1 MADTM
6 DSRRRLNLGPK
17 NVNAMPKTKIPQKV
31 LEELN
36 RQFNQELAAAHSY
49 LALSVWCDVR
59 NLKGFGKYFVKQAG
73 EERAHAERIL
83 KHLTDRGVM
92 AAVAAVPAPK
102 QEFKTLLEVA
112 QQAQAQEHANT
123 QGVNAVYEA
132 ALAAKDA
139 PAQVLMHWFIS
150 EQVEEEDWS
159 TEMVERVQ
167 AAICAGSASDLD
179 RHIERYLE
187 QEVREVPDKK

>member
-1 MADTM
+1 MAK
-6 DSRRRLNLGPK
+6 S
-17 NVNAMPKTKIPQKV
+17 KIPQKV
-31 LEELN
+31 TEQLN
-36 RQFNQELAAAHSY
+36 RQFNLELAAAHSY

-73 EERAHAERIL
+73 EERVHADKIL
-83 KHLTDRGVM
+83 KHLTDRGATADI
-92 AAVAAVPAPK
+92 AALPAPK
-102 QEFKTLLEVA
+102 QEFRTLLEIA

-123 QGVNAVYEA
+123 EGVNAVYEA
-132 ALAAKDA
+132 AVAAKDY
-139 PAQVLMHWFIS
+139 PAQVLMHWFIK

-167 AAICAGSASDLD
+167 TATCAGSLSDLD

-187 QEVREVPDKK
+187 QEVREVSAEK

>member
-1 MADTM
+1 
-6 DSRRRLNLGPK
+6 
-17 NVNAMPKTKIPQKV
+17 MPTSKIPQKV
-31 LEELN
+31 LNELN

-83 KHLTDRGVM
+83 KHLTDRGATAEVT
-92 AAVAAVPAPK
+92 AVPAPN
-102 QEFKTLLEVA
+102 QDFATLLEVA
-112 QQAQAQEHANT
+112 RQAQAQEQANT
-123 QGVNAVYEA
+123 QGVNSVYEA
-132 ALAAKDA
+132 AVAAKDF
-139 PAQVLMHWFIS
+139 PAQVLMHWFIN

-167 AAICAGSASDLD
+167 AATCAGSAADLD

-187 QEVREVPDKK
+187 TEVREVPKES

>member
-1 MADTM
+1 M
-6 DSRRRLNLGPK
+6 SKL
-17 NVNAMPKTKIPQKV
+17 KIPQKV
-31 LEELN
+31 VDELN
-36 RQFNQELAAAHSY
+36 RQFNQELSAAHSY

-73 EERAHAERIL
+73 EERLHADRIL
-83 KHLTDRGVM
+83 KHMTDRGLT
-92 AAVAAVPAPK
+92 AEVAAVPAPK
-102 QEFKTLLEVA
+102 QDFKTLLEVA

-123 QGVNAVYEA
+123 LGVNAVYEA
-132 ALAAKDA
+132 AVAAKDG

-167 AAICAGSASDLD
+167 AASCSGGMSDLD
-179 RHIERYLE
+179 RHIERYLSE
-187 QEVREVPDKK
+187 EVREVPGEK

>member
-1 MADTM
+1 MFPLA
-6 DSRRRLNLGPK
+6 LWIVGLIVK
-17 NVNAMPKTKIPQKV
+17 LIMPKSQIPAKV
-31 LEELN
+31 CEELN
-36 RQFNQELAAAHSY
+36 RQFNQELTAAHSY

-83 KHLTDRGVM
+83 KHLTDRGVT
-92 AAVAAVPAPK
+92 AEVTALPAPK
-102 QEFKTLLEVA
+102 QDFRTLLEVA
-112 QQAQAQEHANT
+112 HQVQAQEHANT
-123 QGVNAVYEA
+123 VGVNAVYEA
-132 ALAAKDA
+132 ALAAKDY
-139 PAQVLMHWFIS
+139 PAQVLMHWFIK

-167 AAICAGSASDLD
+167 TATCAGSMSDLD

-187 QEVREVPDKK
+187 MEVREVPAEK